1 MSNVRDELPIF
12 EIARDNPKTEL
23 VERVVAAV
31 HAVPFYFDSATVIEG
46 VEAGDLFSLNTV
58 LGSTIEVQTVAVLN
72 KLRNIWD
79 PDNKLANYAFH
90 RSSQSFP
97 DVRLVNALSLE
108 AEPLIGIELKGW
120 YVLTK
125 ERTPT
130 FRYRVTPNACS
141 EFDLLV
147 VIPWHLSNV
156 LSGKPI
162 ICEPFAINAKYAAL
176 ARNHYWINMRET
188 TLDTEIISPENVSPY
203 PKASVEISDKPKS
216 DSGGN
221 FGRIA
226 RVSGLMD
233 DFVSSTLRNPIAG
246 IPAIYWIDF
255 FAAFVDNH
263 TRDSIERDV
272 KAKLARIS
280 SEWVKSND
288 MEKALEAAAESL
300 FNLFWI
306 VNNGERR

>member
-1 MSNVRDELPIF
+1 MSNVRDELP
-12 EIARDNPKTEL
+12 ELELPRCNPKTRL
-23 VERVVAAV
+23 VERLITAI
-31 HAVPFYFDSATVIEG
+31 HAIPFYFDSSTVIEG

-58 LGSTIEVQTVAVLN
+58 LGSTIEVQAVAVLN

-79 PDNKLANYAFH
+79 PDNEMNNYAFR

-97 DVRLVNALSLE
+97 DVRLVNALSLG
-108 AEPLIGIELKGW
+108 AEPLLGIELKGW

-125 ERTPT
+125 EKAPT

-141 EFDLLV
+141 QFDLLA

-156 LSGKPI
+156 LSGKPVI
-162 ICEPFAINAKYAAL
+162 FEPFIINAKYAAM

-188 TLDTEIISPENVSPY
+188 TSDAGIVSPEAVSPY
-203 PKASVEISDKPKS
+203 PRASTEISDKPQS

-226 RVSGLMD
+226 RVNGLMD
-233 DFVSSTLRNPIAG
+233 DFISSTLRNSIAG

-255 FAAFVDNH
+255 FVTFVDNH
-263 TRDSIERDV
+263 TRESIEQAI
-272 KAKLARIS
+272 KIKLARIS
-280 SEWVKSND
+280 SEWGRPD
-288 MEKALEAAAESL
+288 ETEETIGALTDSIIRL
-300 FNLFWI
+300 FS
-306 VNNGERR
+306 VAKNGRE

>member
-1 MSNVRDELPIF
+1 VSNVRDELPLL
-12 EIARDNPKTEL
+12 ELPRSNPKTQL
-23 VERVVAAV
+23 VERIVTAV
-31 HAVPFYFDSATVIEG
+31 HAVPLYFDSATVIEG

-79 PDNKLANYAFH
+79 PDSELSNYAFR

-97 DVRLVNALSLE
+97 DVRLVNTLSSE
-108 AEPLIGIELKGW
+108 AEPLLGVELKGW

-125 ERTPT
+125 EKAPT

-156 LSGKPI
+156 LSGKPV
-162 ICEPFAINAKYAAL
+162 ICEPFAVNAKYAAM

-203 PKASVEISDKPKS
+203 PRASVEISDKPKS

-226 RVSGLMD
+226 RVNGLMD
-233 DFVSSTLRNPIAG
+233 DFISSTLRNSIAG
-246 IPAIYWIDF
+246 IPAVYWIDF
-255 FAAFVDNH
+255 FITFVDNH
-263 TRDSIERDV
+263 TRESIEHDIKMKLSRISNEWGKSDEMEKTIEALADSIL
-272 KAKLARIS
+272 K
-280 SEWVKSND
+280 
-288 MEKALEAAAESL
+288 
-300 FNLFWI
+300 LFWI
-306 VNNGERR
+306 AKNDE

>member
-1 MSNVRDELPIF
+1 MNVRDKLSPIELPKG
-12 EIARDNPKTEL
+12 DYKTLL
-23 VERVVAAV
+23 VERTAAAI
-31 HAVPFYFDSATVIEG
+31 HAVPFYFDSTTSIEG

-79 PDNKLANYAFH
+79 PDNRMSNYAFR

-97 DVRLVNALSLE
+97 DVRLVDTLSTE
-108 AEPLIGIELKGW
+108 REPLLGIELKGW

-125 ERTPT
+125 EKAPT

-141 EFDLLV
+141 DFDLLV

-156 LSGKPI
+156 LSGKPV
-162 ICEPFAINAKYAAL
+162 ICEPYIENAKYAAL
-176 ARNHYWINMRET
+176 ARNYYWINMRET
-188 TLDTEIISPENVSPY
+188 KLDTDIVSPENVLPY
-203 PKASVEISDKPKS
+203 PRVGTEISDKPKS

-226 RVSGLMD
+226 RVNGLMD
-233 DFVSSTLRNPIAG
+233 SFISSTLRNSIAG

-255 FAAFVDNH
+255 FSTFVDNH
-263 TRDSIERDV
+263 TRESIERDI
-272 KAKLARIS
+272 KLKLARIS
-280 SEWVKSND
+280 NELDRSDEIEKSI
-288 MEKALEAAAESL
+288 ESL
-300 FNLFWI
+300 IESILKI
-306 VNNGERR
+306 LSIAMADVQ